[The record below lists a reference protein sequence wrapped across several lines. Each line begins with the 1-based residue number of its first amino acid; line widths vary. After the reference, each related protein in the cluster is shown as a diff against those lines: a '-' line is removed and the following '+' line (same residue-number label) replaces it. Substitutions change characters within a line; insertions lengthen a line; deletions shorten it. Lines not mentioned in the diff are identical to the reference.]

1 MAIKANI
8 VIDQGTDFSS
18 AIDLVDADGVIFDL
32 TGYTAAAQMRKNYT
46 SSAATTFT
54 TAIPVPATGVINL
67 TLSNT
72 NTGALEPGRYL
83 YDVEI
88 TQTGSGNITR
98 VVEGVETVTPG
109 MTRV

>member
-18 AIDLVDADGVIFDL
+18 AIDLVDADGVIFNL

-54 TAIPVPATGVINL
+54 TAIPVPATGVINISL
-67 TLSNT
+67 ANT
-72 NTGALEPGRYL
+72 TTVGLEPGRYL

-88 TQTGSGNITR
+88 TQTGSENKTR
-98 VVEGVETVTPG
+98 VVEGVATVTPG